1 MAPAG
6 AILAIAVRFGGMR
19 RPKLT
24 GSDRGIST
32 EDWIRIARMTLIK
45 EGIAGV
51 KVDRL
56 ARKAGVT
63 RGGFYYRFK
72 DHQALLDALLQDW
85 RETNNKPILDVLYG
99 PGTPAERFLGLAR
112 LWLDERDF
120 DPDYDTA
127 VRAWSQVSQKVAAAV
142 HEIDDSRIQALRKLF
157 IEAGYEE
164 DEAFVRARISYF
176 HQVGYYAMGIRESA
190 KRRAEL
196 SELYLRVLTGFR
208 NGELREIS
216 DLPQRTK
223 AAATPELAWLD
234 PTG

>member
-1 MAPAG
+1 
-6 AILAIAVRFGGMR
+6 MR
-19 RPKLT
+19 RAKGT

-32 EDWIRIARMTLIK
+32 EDWIRIARTTLIK

-51 KVDRL
+51 KIDRL
-56 ARKAGVT
+56 AKKAGVT

-85 RETNNKPILDVLYG
+85 RDTNNTPILNALYG
-99 PGTPAERFLGLAR
+99 AGTPADRYLALIR

-120 DPDYDTA
+120 KPDYDTA
-127 VRAWSQVSQKVAAAV
+127 VRAWSHVSRKVAAVV
-142 HEIDDSRIQALRKLF
+142 HEIDDSRIEALRKLF
-157 IEAGYEE
+157 VEAGYAE
-164 DEAFVRARISYF
+164 DEAFIRARISYF

-196 SELYLRVLTGFR
+196 SDLYFRVLTGFG

-216 DLPQRTK
+216 EIPQRQR
-223 AAATPELAWLD
+223 
-234 PTG
+234 TGAGAGAQGKPAPVKRSARPNSPR